1 MRPLSQKVGQKC
13 VPFSRISDHVVGP
26 RRSRV
31 AESPWGTPLGIRI
44 KREFCHFR
52 RVFSCIW
59 RRAGSDPQAERGRG
73 EVNLSP
79 KEGLTL
85 RPRVGGVGR
94 VDYAC
99 IAPLA
104 PCCTLMAVTTEPD
117 TRLLQNNVLHTKATK
132 SRQQPASSKQRARG
146 GRRQAAGSSQQ
157 PAGSRQQAAGGSQQ
171 AAGSRQH
178 AALSEAQNAEKAL
191 GAE

>member
-1 MRPLSQKVGQKC
+1 MRQK
-13 VPFSRISDHVVGP
+13 HV
-26 RRSRV
+26 
-31 AESPWGTPLGIRI
+31 PLGRKSPPNAAPESSGTTLGVGR
-44 KREFCHFR
+44 KREFCHFIR
-52 RVFSCIW
+52 FFSCIL
-59 RRAGSDPQAERGRG
+59 RCAGSDPQAERGRG

-157 PAGSRQQAAGGSQQ
+157 PAGSRQQAAGSEQEAAGSRKQAAGSTQHAAASRKQ
-171 AAGSRQH
+171 AAGSR
-178 AALSEAQNAEKAL
+178 
-191 GAE
+191 G